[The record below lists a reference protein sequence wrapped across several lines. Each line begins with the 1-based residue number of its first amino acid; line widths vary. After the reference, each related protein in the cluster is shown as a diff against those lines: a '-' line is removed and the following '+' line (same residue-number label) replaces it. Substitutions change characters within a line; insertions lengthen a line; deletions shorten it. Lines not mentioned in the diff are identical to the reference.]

1 MTWQPA
7 TALEQRWQAAL
18 VEMVALTTNPRDP
31 KHSSTMR
38 DQFKGNQVVLE
49 NALPFLLHGIYQRL
63 RSATYREFR
72 QHGLELTPE
81 QWIVLVRLWQR
92 DARTVSELSE
102 STLRDKPT
110 MSRILDSMEKSGL
123 VTRSVDRTDARTRIV
138 ELTREGKAARKKLVP
153 LAKSLVVRL
162 EAGVSEED
170 LLTTRR
176 TLRRLF
182 ENLA

>member
-1 MTWQPA
+1 
-7 TALEQRWQAAL
+7 
-18 VEMVALTTNPRDP
+18 
-31 KHSSTMR
+31 MR
-38 DQFKGNQVVLE
+38 DQFDGDQVVLE
-49 NALPFLLHGIYQRL
+49 NALPFLLHGIYQRI
-63 RSATYREFR
+63 RGVTYRAFNE
-72 QHGLELTPE
+72 HGLEITPE
-81 QWIVLVRLWQR
+81 QWIVLARLWQR

-123 VTRSVDRTDARTRIV
+123 VTRTVDRQDARTRIV
-138 ELTREGKAARKKLVP
+138 ELTREGKALRKKLVP
-153 LAKSLVVRL
+153 IAKSIVVRL

>member
-1 MTWQPA
+1 
-7 TALEQRWQAAL
+7 
-18 VEMVALTTNPRDP
+18 MVALTTKCFGVMPLP
-31 KHSSTMR
+31 AMR
-38 DQFKGNQVVLE
+38 DQFDGDQVVLE
-49 NALPFLLHGIYQRL
+49 NALPFLLHGLYQRI
-63 RSATYREFR
+63 RGVTYREFN

-81 QWIVLVRLWQR
+81 QWIVLARLWQR
-92 DARTVSELSE
+92 DGRTVSELSE

-123 VTRSVDRTDARTRIV
+123 VIRTVDRNDARTRIV
-138 ELTREGKAARKKLVP
+138 TLTREGKAARKKLVP
-153 LAKSLVVRL
+153 IAKSIVDRL
-162 EAGVSEED
+162 EAGVPEDD